1 MGLIVGMVERRRRL
15 VSRHAESSCSGA
27 ALGCVRAAPNGLRR
41 MAVVVCAAAIVAGCD
56 RLFYFPSRELIHDP
70 VVIGLP
76 FHDVWFDGQDGTRLH
91 GWFFPAGRAGET
103 PAKATVIHF
112 HGNAENISTHVY
124 SAVWLAREGFNVFA
138 FDYRGYGQSGGEP
151 DRDGIQEDAAAAVRW
166 VRGRPDIDPDR
177 LILFGQSLGAAI
189 AVHLAAGPER
199 TGLRAVVL
207 ESGFSSYRAI
217 TRDKLAASF
226 LTWPFQWPLSFLVSD
241 RYRPRDD
248 IAKIAPVPVLIIH
261 GTADPVV
268 PYHHAQALYAAAL
281 EPKTLWTIPNAGHT
295 SAFGRYGEIYR
306 PRLVA
311 FLDQY
316 LADAPGTLNRSRASG
331 SISQR

>member
-1 MGLIVGMVERRRRL
+1 
-15 VSRHAESSCSGA
+15 
-27 ALGCVRAAPNGLRR
+27 

-70 VVIGLP
+70 VAIGLP

-91 GWFFPAGRAGET
+91 GWFFPAGQAGGT

-138 FDYRGYGQSGGEP
+138 FDYRGYGQSDGEP
-151 DRDGIQEDAAAAVRW
+151 DKDGIQEDAAAAVRW
-166 VRGRPDIDPDR
+166 VHGRPDVDPDR
-177 LILFGQSLGAAI
+177 LIFFGQSLGAAI
-189 AVHLAAGPER
+189 AVHLAAGPDGA
-199 TGLRAVVL
+199 GLRAVVL

-261 GTADPVV
+261 GTTDPVV
-268 PYHHAQALYAAAL
+268 PYHHAQALYAAAR
-281 EPKTLWTIPNAGHT
+281 EPKTLWTIPDGGHT
-295 SAFGRYGEIYR
+295 ASFGRYGEIYR

-311 FLDQY
+311 FLDQR
-316 LADAPGTLNRSRASG
+316 LADAGLEIRVNREQRLGPVGAPVPLDPNVPVPRQRVSLLERPGKKG
-331 SISQR
+331 